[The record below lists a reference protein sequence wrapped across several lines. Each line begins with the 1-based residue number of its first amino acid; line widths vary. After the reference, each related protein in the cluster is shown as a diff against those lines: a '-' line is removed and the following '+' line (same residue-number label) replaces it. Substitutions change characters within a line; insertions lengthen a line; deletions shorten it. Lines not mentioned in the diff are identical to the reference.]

1 MAFGGFIW
9 QYFKTT
15 KTKMLILVFDLFFS
29 EQCFPFL
36 DGRRYDSLLAH
47 NRYGLTFVRKF
58 IANFHA
64 WTLERQD
71 AKTSV
76 ELFVGFLHVDNLP
89 LMLK

>member
-1 MAFGGFIW
+1 M
-9 QYFKTT
+9 
-15 KTKMLILVFDLFFS
+15 TKMLILVFDLFFS

-64 WTLERQD
+64 
-71 AKTSV
+71 
-76 ELFVGFLHVDNLP
+76 
-89 LMLK
+89 